1 MKKLVLVLLSSVLL
15 AGCGGGPA
23 GFSVKQKGVDIPF
36 EKKTMVA
43 VMRPDITETSFIV
56 ANYEVTLK
64 DNSIRG
70 VENPK
75 TPGQVM
81 ISFAVKGDGKDFNKP
96 LQVGDYTD
104 KKIIWAD
111 LRNGDNGGT
120 STPLSKSDYTFNG
133 KISITE
139 ITDDTVKGS
148 IDLTKDDTSVKGS
161 FEAKIV
167 SKRL

>member
-1 MKKLVLVLLSSVLL
+1 
-15 AGCGGGPA
+15 
-23 GFSVKQKGVDIPF
+23 
-36 EKKTMVA
+36 
-43 VMRPDITETSFIV
+43 MRPDIQETSFIV
-56 ANYEVTLK
+56 ANYDVTLK

-70 VENPK
+70 VESPK

-81 ISFAVKGDGKDFNKP
+81 ISFAVKGDGKDFKNP

-104 KKIIWAD
+104 KKIIWCD
-111 LRNGDNGGT
+111 LRNGDKGGT
-120 STPLSKSDYTFNG
+120 STPLSKEDYTFNG
-133 KISITE
+133 KVSITE

-167 SKRL
+167 SKHL

>member
-1 MKKLVLVLLSSVLL
+1 MKKLIFTLFAAAML
-15 AGCGGGPA
+15 AACGGGPA
-23 GFSVKQKGVDIPF
+23 GFSVKQKGVDLPF

-56 ANYEVTLK
+56 ANYDVTLK

-70 VENPK
+70 VESPK
-75 TPGQVM
+75 IPGQVM
-81 ISFAVKGDGKDFNKP
+81 ISFAVKGDGKDFKKP

-104 KKIIWAD
+104 KKIIWCD
-111 LRNGDNGGT
+111 LRNGDKGGT
-120 STPLSKSDYTFNG
+120 STPLSKEDYTFNG
-133 KISITE
+133 KVSITE

-167 SKRL
+167 SKHL